1 MNDEAAQEKTLGMR
15 IFSLK
20 LNLSSS
26 RDQRTGRVFATA
38 KQSRSQGS
46 STAVKYIWQIDCTA
60 FCPVPTRDT
69 ISLSAGLTRVT
80 LNIASDPSPSTRH
93 TLQRRINNRLE
104 AAGLSTLW
112 ASRNTVGSESS
123 KNITPCKKQVSAP
136 ISGSSNGFTSD
147 NWVLRLS

>member
-1 MNDEAAQEKTLGMR
+1 MNDEAAQEKRLSMR

-26 RDQRTGRVFATA
+26 RGQRTGGVFATA

-60 FCPVPTRDT
+60 FCSVPTRDT
-69 ISLSAGLTRVT
+69 LSLSAGLTRVT
-80 LNIASDPSPSTRH
+80 LNITSDPSPSTRH

-112 ASRNTVGSESS
+112 AFTKHGRFRVFKEHHSLQETGFGSD
-123 KNITPCKKQVSAP
+123 I
-136 ISGSSNGFTSD
+136 
-147 NWVLRLS
+147 WVLKRVYF